1 LQDFSVRSMVD
12 DSVPMAGH
20 RSAGLARAAHVVPID
35 RRVSGPQAPEESGSL
50 AKVLPFEQPRG
61 KRVAAARD
69 RGLTR
74 RGVPAAVRP
83 PLSRVR
89 AAGPARRP
97 AVGTAA
103 IASLDVGPSS
113 KSPDRIDSYALER
126 PRIDSLVARLPDPL
140 APARWAF
147 VGALAL
153 ILAAVA
159 SGQA

>member
-1 LQDFSVRSMVD
+1 MVD
-12 DSVPMAGH
+12 DSVSMAGH

-35 RRVSGPQAPEESGSL
+35 RRFSGPQAPEESDSL

-61 KRVAAARD
+61 RRVAAARD

-74 RGVPAAVRP
+74 RGVPASVRP

-89 AAGPARRP
+89 AAGPTRRP
-97 AVGTAA
+97 AVESPS
-103 IASLDVGPSS
+103 IESLDVGHSR
-113 KSPDRIDSYALER
+113 KSPDRIDAYTLER

-147 VGALAL
+147 LGALGL